1 MYSDLSSHFTTQV
14 FLYVTL
20 TSALPC
26 SKHFSS
32 ISSLEPELHQST
44 LRTPQYRP
52 SAFRSTR
59 GKPAIFL

>member
-1 MYSDLSSHFTTQV
+1 MYCDLLNHFTTQV

-26 SKHFSS
+26 SKHFIS
-32 ISSLEPELHQST
+32 IPSLEPELHQSM
-44 LRTPQYRP
+44 LKTPQYRP